1 MEGIMQDWVL
11 IYTTISSLII
21 LFLNIKAGLEV
32 KANRKAIITIM
43 IMLNLIMFFPLWG
56 RALNIW

>member
-1 MEGIMQDWVL
+1 MQDWVL